1 MSSFQRV
8 LAIVGGLLLLV
19 VGVTGFGL
27 WRVEA
32 SLDQDKAR
40 ILVLAEEF
48 AQCFNREDIE
58 CLKAVSTW
66 DEAAMDAGLEQARLV
81 HARLGARGK
90 SAPIQNSWSMRKFSS
105 LTSPITTKIRVTL
118 ETSYEHDARAREWF
132 ELVEQKNTL
141 RVRNFRVS
149 SPKLQQLTQS
159 VH

>member
-1 MSSFQRV
+1 M
-8 LAIVGGLLLLV
+8 IVAGLLVLV

-32 SLDQDKAR
+32 SLDQDKAK

-48 AQCFNREDIE
+48 AQCFNREDTE

-66 DEAAMDAGLEQARLV
+66 DEAAMDEGLDQAKLV
-81 HARLGARGK
+81 RERLGARGK

-118 ETSYEHDARAREWF
+118 ETSYEHDPKAREWF

-141 RVRNFRVS
+141 RVRNFRVN
-149 SPKLQQLTQS
+149 SPKLQAPTQS
-159 VH
+159 WITQQREQP